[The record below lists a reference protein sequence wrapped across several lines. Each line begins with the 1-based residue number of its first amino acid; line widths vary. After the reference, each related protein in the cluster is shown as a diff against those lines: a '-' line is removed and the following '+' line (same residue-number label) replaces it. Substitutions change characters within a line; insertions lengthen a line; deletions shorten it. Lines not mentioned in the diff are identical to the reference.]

1 MTPLTLNML
10 RAACDEDAT
19 EGAIVLDAEM
29 EPVGGHGTPVNP
41 AIYAG
46 GRYQH
51 DKRWETSEAA
61 EPTPVIVIDN
71 VPSQAN
77 RLEAALE
84 ATVDETGVPRLV
96 LDLTGEPFAHLPPH
110 LPRRLSSLRWP
121 HRNGDAYLR
130 DALLDGAPFAK
141 SSVGRSIIDATAD
154 ASGALVAWF
163 PQALLYG
170 FWQSHLGRDRT
181 QAKHARVWVSEV
193 IGWDPAPGGEPSE
206 LTRTLGVKGD
216 PYNIEDTNRVD
227 FDDTDLLGH
236 GWKFVEGEKSGSK
249 DGKKAGAI
257 SNIGHGQVP
266 FKTGD
271 ESLAPVS
278 FRRISQRATLSFPQL
293 RRVHLGD
300 GFSDD
305 YDVAARTLL
314 AALGIHAH
322 QTAFG
327 RPFAL
332 RSGTDLAQADSAAR
346 LDSADIA
353 IDSTTDLLGEALDAA
368 RSVGVPTEGWGADPV
383 VLTPNKGL
391 TAAIRATWPDLDT
404 SEE

>member
-1 MTPLTLNML
+1 MTPLTLSVL

-19 EGAIVLDAEM
+19 DGAIVLDAAL

-51 DKRWETSEAA
+51 DKRWESSDSA
-61 EPTPVIVIDN
+61 ESTPVIVVDN

-84 ATVDETGVPRLV
+84 ATADETEIPRLV
-96 LDLTGEPFAHLPPH
+96 LDLTGKDFEHLPPH

-121 HRNGDAYLR
+121 HRSGDAYLR
-130 DALLDGAPFAK
+130 DALLDDSPFAK
-141 SSVGRSIIDATAD
+141 TPVGRSIIDATAD
-154 ASGALVAWF
+154 AAGALVAWF

-170 FWQSHLGRDRT
+170 FWQSHLGKNRT
-181 QAKHARVWVSEV
+181 QAKHARVWVSEI
-193 IGWDPAPGGEPSE
+193 IGWDPASGGTPDQ

-227 FDDTDLLGH
+227 FDDSDLLGG
-236 GWKFVEGEKSGSK
+236 GWRLVEGEKSGSK

-266 FKTGD
+266 ADSG
-271 ESLAPVS
+271 LAPVS
-278 FRRISQRATLSFPQL
+278 FRRITQRATLSFPQL

-300 GFSDD
+300 GYSNEQDG
-305 YDVAARTLL
+305 AARTLV
-314 AALGIHAH
+314 AALGVHAH
-322 QTAFG
+322 QVAFG

-332 RSGTDLAQADSAAR
+332 RSGTDLVASDRTAQ
-346 LDSADIA
+346 LDSAQIA
-353 IDSTTDLLGEALDAA
+353 INDSADLVREALDAA
-368 RSVGVPTEGWGADPV
+368 RAAGIPTEGWSADPV

-391 TAAIRATWPDLDT
+391 TAAIRATWPDLD
-404 SEE
+404 